1 MFKRTVT
8 PQESASSPT
17 AVERIT
23 SVLGPGVIW
32 HGSVSGSGGVRIEGA
47 FEGEIALRGL
57 LVVGETGRVT
67 CDNVRANAVIV
78 AGAVRG
84 NITTQKLEIRASGRV
99 WGDVITT
106 AFVTDEGAFLRGQI
120 RMEETVELGLDST
133 EPTPSPVPG
142 PTPQA
147 GVPAPAGVPQSES
160 GDATVVRR
168 RKKAA
173 QEPGP

>member
-1 MFKRTVT
+1 MFKRT
-8 PQESASSPT
+8 PSSAEPAPSSA

-67 CDNVRANAVIV
+67 CNNVRANAVIV

-84 NITTQKLEIRASGRV
+84 NITTQKLEIRSSGRV

-106 AFVTDEGAFLRGQI
+106 AFVTDDGAFLRGQI
-120 RMEETVELGLDST
+120 RMEESVDLGLET
-133 EPTPSPVPG
+133 TQTAPPELEEPGLEPES
-142 PTPQA
+142 
-147 GVPAPAGVPQSES
+147 APPPEPRAE
-160 GDATVVRR
+160 ATTGRTIVRR
-168 RKKAA
+168 RKSTT
-173 QEPGP
+173 

>member
-1 MFKRTVT
+1 
-8 PQESASSPT
+8 
-17 AVERIT
+17 
-23 SVLGPGVIW
+23 
-32 HGSVSGSGGVRIEGA
+32 VSGSGGVRIEGA

-120 RMEETVELGLDST
+120 RMEETVELGLEST
-133 EPTPSPVPG
+133 DATPSSLPDAAPQASVAGIVPVPESEPG
-142 PTPQA
+142 
-147 GVPAPAGVPQSES
+147 GV
-160 GDATVVRR
+160 TVVRR
-168 RKKAA
+168 RKKAP